1 MRITSLILPI
11 TVCLAIVGGY
21 VAGYYMGEADGREA
35 GAGAMFNLDA
45 SRSAE
50 ALVLAS
56 NVRQALRESKQAQAE
71 HAVIRYAAL
80 KVPSL
85 VACQSSSDCA
95 ASVGPLLPTKA
106 QLDEA
111 LAADRAMRGQRNEPR
126 H

>member
-11 TVCLAIVGGY
+11 TVCLATIGGY
-21 VAGYYMGEADGREA
+21 AAGYYMGEADGREA
-35 GAGAMFNLDA
+35 GADAMFNLDA

-56 NVRQALRESKQAQAE
+56 NVRLALRESKPVQAE
-71 HAVIRYAAL
+71 LAVVRYAAL

-85 VACQSSSDCA
+85 VACHSSPDCA
-95 ASVGPLLPTKA
+95 ASVGPLLPRKA
-106 QLDEA
+106 QLEEA